1 MLTATFDT
9 NVFPAAPLIERAR
22 LSGIQACAVT
32 VSVREVEG
40 SSLEAELAA
49 LQALPEVA
57 VWNESRW
64 DQANWAGDDNAAP
77 LERALQVLSN
87 GSFPPSAQRTSLSP
101 GQRRQLRDAIILA
114 THVREHR
121 DILVSND
128 RRAFIDNGRRETIQS
143 EFGTRVLT
151 VPEFELEMSS

>member
-1 MLTATFDT
+1 MRTATLDT

-22 LSGIQACAVT
+22 LAGIEASLVS

-40 SSLEAELAA
+40 STLEAELAA

-57 VWNESRW
+57 VWNEFQW
-64 DQANWAGDDNAAP
+64 NHGNWAGDGPNQ
-77 LERALQVLSN
+77 LERALRILSN
-87 GSFPPSAQRTSLSP
+87 GSFPPEEQRNSLTV
-101 GQRRQLRDAIILA
+101 GQRRQLRDAIILV

-121 DILVSND
+121 DMLVSND
-128 RRAFIDNGRRETIQS
+128 RRAFIDHGRRDAIEA

-151 VPEFELEMSS
+151 LQEFEQELSL